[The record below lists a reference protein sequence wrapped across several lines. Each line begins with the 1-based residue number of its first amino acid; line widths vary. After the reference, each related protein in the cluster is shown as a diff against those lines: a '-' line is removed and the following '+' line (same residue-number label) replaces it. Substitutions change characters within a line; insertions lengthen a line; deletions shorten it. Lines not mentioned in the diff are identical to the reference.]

1 MEKSSVMR
9 LKSLYIW
16 YEQEGHALLPEE
28 NRKDRHRFHGFH
40 RHGTAVKS
48 VAVFWLL
55 LTGLSNLHTGSCI
68 QFFCWKAAAQ
78 SITLELL
85 QVGETNAGIG

>member
-55 LTGLSNLHTGSCI
+55 
-68 QFFCWKAAAQ
+68 
-78 SITLELL
+78 EM
-85 QVGETNAGIG
+85 